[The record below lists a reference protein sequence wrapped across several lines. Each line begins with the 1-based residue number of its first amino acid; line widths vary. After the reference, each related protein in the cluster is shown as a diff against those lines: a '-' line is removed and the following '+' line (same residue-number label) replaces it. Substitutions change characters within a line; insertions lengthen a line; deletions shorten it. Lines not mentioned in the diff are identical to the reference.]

1 MSEPVKIMSAK
12 FDPNAHVYCIKYQAD
27 RNGYWAEL
35 TLESVEPARP
45 EFDEAFDAMA
55 PDFCALIAMS
65 PDAYNPEADPMS
77 RVHVSQVT
85 SKEGYGFLQFYGQD
99 LQSDHMPVPKRFAA
113 IRRRNEYQSGD
124 HGPHRHPVP
133 RGVPVCPGKAG
144 PGEHVRRKVTGR

>member
-12 FDPNAHVYCIKYQAD
+12 FDPNARVYCIKYQAD

-85 SKEGYGFLQFYGQD
+85 KVVKKDTVSYSFTAKIFNPTTCRFQNVSLPSVDVTNISREIM
-99 LQSDHMPVPKRFAA
+99 DHIDILFHEASLYVQGKRAQGSMFD
-113 IRRRNEYQSGD
+113 E
-124 HGPHRHPVP
+124 
-133 RGVPVCPGKAG
+133 K
-144 PGEHVRRKVTGR
+144 